1 MQTGPRQQ
9 QHEVSNLRLWLS
21 AFAPVLAWALHV
33 SVSYAFVELYC
44 QQLATMGD
52 RAALAIL
59 SLFTAAMLLLAI
71 AGCVR
76 CYQNRRAICLAPENQ
91 RRGLFVATSGLLLGI
106 FMVASI
112 LMQTLPL
119 LVVPPCM

>member
-1 MQTGPRQQ
+1 MQTGSCQK
-9 QHEVSNLRLWLS
+9 HKVSDLRLWLS

-44 QQLATMGD
+44 QQLAVMGD
-52 RAALAIL
+52 RVALWIL
-59 SLFTAAMLLLAI
+59 SLFTASMLLLAI
-71 AGCVR
+71 AGCTG
-76 CYQNRRAICLAPENQ
+76 CYQNRRTICLAPKNQ
-91 RRGLFVATSGLLLGI
+91 RRGLFVATSALLLGI

>member
-9 QHEVSNLRLWLS
+9 QIVSNLRLWLS

-44 QQLATMGD
+44 QQLADIGD
-52 RAALAIL
+52 SAALWIL
-59 SLFTAAMLLLAI
+59 SLFTAAMLLMAI
-71 AGCVR
+71 AGCLR
-76 CYQNRRAICLAPENQ
+76 CYQNRRAISRAPAGQ

>member
-9 QHEVSNLRLWLS
+9 QRISNLRLWLS

-44 QQLATMGD
+44 QQLSALGD
-52 RAALAIL
+52 RAALVIL
-59 SLFTAAMLLLAI
+59 SLFTAAMLLMAI
-71 AGCVR
+71 LGCVR
-76 CYQNRRAICLAPENQ
+76 CYQNRRAIRLAPESQ
-91 RRGLFVATSGLLLGI
+91 RRGLFIATSGLLLGI
-106 FMVASI
+106 FMIASI